1 MPLLGAWP
9 PVEHEMN
16 RHSLPEQQRRP
27 QRRSRGAVIS
37 TEWGAL
43 RGVPHRSAYSR
54 HSITL
59 GAAIANIVMKVT
71 PG

>member
-16 RHSLPEQQRRP
+16 RHSLPEEQRRL
-27 QRRSRGAVIS
+27 QRRFRGIVVS
-37 TEWGAL
+37 TEWDVSIGTS
-43 RGVPHRSAYSR
+43 HRSAYSR

-59 GAAIANIVMKVT
+59 GSAIANIAMKVM